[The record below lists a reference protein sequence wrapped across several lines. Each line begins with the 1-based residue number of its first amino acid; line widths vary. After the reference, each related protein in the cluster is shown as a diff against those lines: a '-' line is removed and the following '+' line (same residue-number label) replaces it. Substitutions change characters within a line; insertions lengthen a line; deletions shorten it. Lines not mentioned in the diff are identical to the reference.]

1 MKYEQLHSK
10 IVILNLIVIGVI
22 SLEKTTLTLQEVLRH
37 SNHDL
42 LNDLHLIRMNLDLD
56 RVDEAKKIIDDIAES
71 CKSYSMTNKLGLT
84 KTALWIQVFKWRYPA
99 IMLQLHCDIESPVG
113 QIWDGTIEQYLE
125 KTIIHVYEVLDPYTE
140 HQLTLSIETDDKGWS
155 ITFHLSGKW
164 QMMPISIENTIFE
177 VKTSEQTD
185 TTWKYVVHHYEE

>member
-1 MKYEQLHSK
+1 MK
-10 IVILNLIVIGVI
+10 IVILNLVVIGVVG
-22 SLEKTTLTLQEVLRH
+22 LEKTTLTLQEVLRH

-42 LNDLHLIRMNLDLD
+42 LNHLHLIRMNLDLN

-125 KTIIHVYEVLDPYTE
+125 KTIIHVYDKLDPFEEQVMNLHITSKKDRFSMTGHLTGHWDAE
-140 HQLTLSIETDDKGWS
+140 QLKIESELHVQWHEWTNRS
-155 ITFHLSGKW
+155 CRFE
-164 QMMPISIENTIFE
+164 ISLKE
-177 VKTSEQTD
+177 
-185 TTWKYVVHHYEE
+185 